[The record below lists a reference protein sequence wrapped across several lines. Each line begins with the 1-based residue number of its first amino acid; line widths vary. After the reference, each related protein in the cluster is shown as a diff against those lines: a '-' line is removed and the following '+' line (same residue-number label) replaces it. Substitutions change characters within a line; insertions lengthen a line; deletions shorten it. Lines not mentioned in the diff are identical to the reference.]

1 MSHWFTGLVFL
12 VTIEHSVCSWAAL
25 LIWSGLNS
33 KMSKNHLDKKIWT
46 KLEKTSSFRVYKW
59 FMQNWFSYFF
69 FRRWRNCNHIN
80 IAEYRKTQTRN
91 DTMGKAK
98 GSSRKAR
105 GKPNGKQIERQLENS
120 SGCVTHLLTGKANGK
135 PKEIQSRA
143 KAELKQ
149 S

>member
-1 MSHWFTGLVFL
+1 MHGNNQKLHLIHNFINNLAWFSMIYSFHTVLTVCRWMSHWFTGLVFL

-69 FRRWRNCNHIN
+69 SEDEEIVITSTSLNTEKLKREMIPW
-80 IAEYRKTQTRN
+80 
-91 DTMGKAK
+91 
-98 GSSRKAR
+98 
-105 GKPNGKQIERQLENS
+105 ERQKEAQLE
-120 SGCVTHLLTGKANGK
+120 GKK
-135 PKEIQSRA
+135 TRLWKS
-143 KAELKQ
+143 
-149 S
+149 